1 MFVRNILKKALHCKQ
16 YYIEPAMMIIICQ
29 KTNLHHQSQQECEGR
44 KQNLEMNNNI
54 KVKKYKKV
62 QVKKYF
68 TYALLS

>member
-1 MFVRNILKKALHCKQ
+1 
-16 YYIEPAMMIIICQ
+16 MIIICQ